1 MPKEEINRA
10 KSSLLEQERAHAAEL
25 LAKKSIGEKLENKPL
40 IDKMKKTNDEII
52 HQYPKD

>member
-1 MPKEEINRA
+1 MPKDEINRA

-52 HQYPKD
+52 H